1 MEKAMLRF
9 FLAIVAIYILFK
21 VSIIIFYFI
30 LAHWIICLA
39 LAVLVAVA
47 IEAASRDTE
56 KVSDQKQDS
65 SKEKSSEG
73 DNSYTFE
80 SSTYQRPASKYE
92 FRPSIAQSTVFHGRT
107 PTPEIIDVEDEQS
120 FEEDLSAPE
129 KSYAERKGFAGECIV
144 NKYIK
149 EVRNNRGILNNIY
162 IEYNS
167 PTGKK
172 VTQIDHVV
180 KVPWGIF
187 IIETKYYSG
196 YISHDPKD
204 VYSWVRQPDGPE
216 SKQRYKFYSP
226 LQQNQMHA
234 DAVRSVT
241 GLEEKNILPL
251 VVLAGKTRC
260 DSYIE
265 NRIVRPS
272 RLKEC
277 LGNDCRPP
285 LSVVPYIDYNK
296 IEEAWSVLLGFLKKQ
311 SELQEKHK
319 KQLNYH

>member
-1 MEKAMLRF
+1 MLRF

-80 SSTYQRPASKYE
+80 SSTYQSPASKYE
-92 FRPSIAQSTVFHGRT
+92 FRPSTAQSTVFHGRT

-162 IEYNS
+162 
-167 PTGKK
+167 
-172 VTQIDHVV
+172 
-180 KVPWGIF
+180 
-187 IIETKYYSG
+187 
-196 YISHDPKD
+196 
-204 VYSWVRQPDGPE
+204 
-216 SKQRYKFYSP
+216 
-226 LQQNQMHA
+226 
-234 DAVRSVT
+234 
-241 GLEEKNILPL
+241 
-251 VVLAGKTRC
+251 
-260 DSYIE
+260 
-265 NRIVRPS
+265 RI
-272 RLKEC
+272 
-277 LGNDCRPP
+277 
-285 LSVVPYIDYNK
+285 
-296 IEEAWSVLLGFLKKQ
+296 
-311 SELQEKHK
+311 
-319 KQLNYH
+319 